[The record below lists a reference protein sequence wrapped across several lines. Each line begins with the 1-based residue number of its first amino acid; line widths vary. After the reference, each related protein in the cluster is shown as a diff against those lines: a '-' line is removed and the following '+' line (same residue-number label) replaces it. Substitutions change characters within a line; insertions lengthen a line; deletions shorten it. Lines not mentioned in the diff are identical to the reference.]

1 MATALHQRSARP
13 MPGSGYQLRART
25 DLHMITE
32 NKHQLSQQ
40 QLLWPSLQDL
50 LTWVHSS
57 WIGLVCWAQAN
68 VGDGIWKVSF
78 SWDFRV
84 LMVVACFF
92 LYDFIGLRP
101 KFWIPLHK
109 AKEWLE
115 IQGDSDSIGGQQW
128 LTKHEFHLEISPKC
142 CRAKVLWGHGKP
154 LIGTNAPC
162 CAWQH
167 QLSHKRGL

>member
-1 MATALHQRSARP
+1 MGSLSLPVTMAAALHQRSARP

-50 LTWVHSS
+50 LLIWVHSS

-68 VGDGIWKVSF
+68 VGDRVWKVSF
-78 SWDFRV
+78 SWDLRV

-92 LYDFIGLRP
+92 LYDFICLRP
-101 KFWIPLHK
+101 KLWIPLHK

-115 IQGDSDSIGGQQW
+115 IRGDSDSIGGQQW
-128 LTKHEFHLEISPKC
+128 LTKHDFHL
-142 CRAKVLWGHGKP
+142 RFL
-154 LIGTNAPC
+154 
-162 CAWQH
+162 
-167 QLSHKRGL
+167 LSAAEQRFSEVMGSRY